1 MKSNRYILLIVS
13 GLVMVFLL
21 GGGLLVRVGA
31 ADSSFR
37 QSVLFAE
44 VLSLV
49 LENYVDPVEADG
61 LLEGAYEG
69 MLGGLDP
76 NGAYLTAD
84 EVAAWKADRAEN
96 PVGPGISV
104 LKSGRILQVVAV
116 DPASSAGEAGIRVG
130 DHVRRLDEWMARD
143 LSLIQA
149 RRLLEGPSGTTVR
162 LDLVHPDDGYRR
174 EDGIELLRRPR
185 HGRSYNLE
193 VERGIAVLR
202 LSDVQPSVI
211 GALASE
217 LDDVRSRGVTQL
229 LLDLR
234 NLADG
239 DPRQVA
245 EIAAL
250 FGGPTTMQLRDPSG
264 RLLETVRSAADR
276 QPWSGSVSVLVN
288 GATAGAGEALAA
300 LVQSDSAVKVFG
312 EPTYGLGAEVRLYD
326 LENGAA
332 LLVPSS
338 VWETELGKSWNVDGI
353 QPDEVV
359 RGDGENYAEVS
370 ASQLSRV
377 IELLEQQLAATQDE
391 AA

>member
-1 MKSNRYILLIVS
+1 MKSNRYVLLVIS
-13 GLVMVFLL
+13 GMVMMFLL
-21 GGGLLVRVGA
+21 GGGLFVRVGA

-76 NGAYLTAD
+76 NGAYLTVE
-84 EVAAWKADRAEN
+84 EVAAWKAERAEN

-116 DPASSAGEAGIRVG
+116 DAESSAAEAGIKVG
-130 DHVRRLDEWMARD
+130 DHIRRLDEWMARD

-149 RRLLEGPSGTTVR
+149 RRLLEGPSGTTVL
-162 LDLVHPDDGYRR
+162 LDVIHPDDSYRR
-174 EDGIELLRRPR
+174 EEGVEVVRRPR
-185 HGRSYNLE
+185 DGRAYRLD
-193 VERGIAVLR
+193 VARGIAVLR
-202 LSDVQPSVI
+202 LARVHPSIIESLV
-211 GALASE
+211 SE
-217 LDDVRSRGVTQL
+217 LDDVQSRGVTRL

-234 NLADG
+234 NLAEG
-239 DPRQVA
+239 DPRHVA
-245 EIAAL
+245 EVAAL
-250 FGGPTTMQLRDPSG
+250 FGKPSSIRLRDPSG
-264 RLLETVRSAADR
+264 RLLETVQSESDR
-276 QPWSGSVSVLVN
+276 QAWSGSVSVLVN
-288 GATAGAGEALAA
+288 GATAGAGEALAV
-300 LVQSDSAVKVFG
+300 LVQGDSAARIFG
-312 EPTYGLGAEVRLYD
+312 EPTYGLGAEVQLYD

-338 VWETELGKSWNVDGI
+338 VWETASGKSWNVDGI
-353 QPDEVV
+353 TPDEVV
-359 RGDGENYAEVS
+359 SGEGESYAEVLE
-370 ASQLSRV
+370 SQLTRV
-377 IELLEQQLAATQDE
+377 MELLHQQQAEDLDE